1 VARGPFLRLWIAQ
14 TVSLFGDFIAAFAV
28 QVAVVF
34 RMHGSARDAT
44 GVLLASLAPSIVL
57 GPVAGV
63 FADRW
68 DPRRTMIVS
77 DVARGVLILL
87 VALVTTL
94 PQLYALCF
102 LVSCF
107 FELLRTRAIDHD
119 SSAGEARG
127 SVGGQRWDAAD
138 HATGAHREPGRGR
151 RNRSRTG

>member
-44 GVLLASLAPSIVL
+44 GVLLASLAPAIVL

-87 VALVTTL
+87 
-94 PQLYALCF
+94 
-102 LVSCF
+102 
-107 FELLRTRAIDHD
+107 
-119 SSAGEARG
+119 
-127 SVGGQRWDAAD
+127 
-138 HATGAHREPGRGR
+138 
-151 RNRSRTG
+151 